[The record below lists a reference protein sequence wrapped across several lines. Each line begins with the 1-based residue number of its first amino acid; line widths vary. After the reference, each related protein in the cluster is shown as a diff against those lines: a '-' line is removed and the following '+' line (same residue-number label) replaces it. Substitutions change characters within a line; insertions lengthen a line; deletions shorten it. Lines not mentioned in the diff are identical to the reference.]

1 MGGNK
6 GPYLA
11 FNKVLAKST
20 KDHPIFVGAYNQWLV
35 SKSGKKEAMD
45 VKVIATK
52 IKDKVDELS
61 SSTNSSAKRINELK
75 TSVASVKKASNTAI
89 SKLDP
94 LANK

>member
-20 KDHPIFVGAYNQWLV
+20 KDHPIVVGAYNQWLV
-35 SKSGKKEAMD
+35 SKSEKKEAMD

-61 SSTNSSAKRINELK
+61 SSTNSAANIINELK
-75 TSVASVKKASNTAI
+75 TSVASKKKDMETTI
-89 SKLDP
+89 RKLGP